1 MNDGRDAEPR
11 CDAREFVSR
20 GYDGCGEAY
29 ERQRS
34 PSEHEREVLESVL
47 DAVPEGGRVFDAGC
61 GRGEPVLARCERRDD
76 VSAVGLDLS
85 RSQLEAAADVA
96 PSPDLLRGDLARL
109 PLAADSA
116 DAAIALGSLIHLP
129 LDDHPDAVA
138 ELARVLRPGGEL
150 LLTEGT
156 RPWSGTHD
164 DWLGDGTA
172 MTWSM
177 AGMDATVAQLRGAG
191 FELERRGRFDDE
203 LADEDSALAYARAS
217 LTGE

>member
-1 MNDGRDAEPR
+1 MHDSSDAEPR
-11 CDAREFVSR
+11 RDAREFVRR
-20 GYDGCGEAY
+20 GYEECGEAY

-47 DAVPEGGRVFDAGC
+47 DAVPEGGRVLDAGC

-85 RSQLEAAADVA
+85 RSQLEAAAEAA
-96 PSPDLLRGDLARL
+96 PGIDLLRGDLAAL
-109 PLAADSA
+109 PLARDSV

-156 RPWSGTHD
+156 RPWSGELD
-164 DWLGDGTA
+164 DWLGDETA

-177 AGMDATVAQLRGAG
+177 AGMDATVEQLRAAG
-191 FELERRGRFDDE
+191 LAVEERGRFDDE
-203 LADEDSALAYARAS
+203 LADEDSALAYVRA
-217 LTGE
+217 TPVDE